1 VKANLYRI
9 PVPAAGTLSTMPR
22 PRGDDWLDDEMTA
35 LREAGVDVLVTLQT
49 EIERHEV
56 GLAGEADAAARA
68 GLEFHSFPIVDLGVP
83 DHRGIQPLLATL
95 TAYLRDGRHVAVHC
109 LAGIGRSSV
118 VAAALLVRL
127 GITPADAWQTIA
139 DARGLPVPETD
150 EQRQWLRDEAA
161 GA

>member
-1 VKANLYRI
+1 MKANLFRI
-9 PVPAAGTLSTMPR
+9 PVPAAGALSTMPR
-22 PRGDDWLDDEMTA
+22 PRGDDWLDDELAA

-49 EIERHEV
+49 EVERQEL
-56 GLAGEADAAARA
+56 GLTGEAEAAARA

-83 DHRGIQPLLATL
+83 DHRSIQPLLATL
-95 TAYLRDGRHVAVHC
+95 TAHLRDGRHVAVHC
-109 LAGIGRSSV
+109 LAGIGRSSM

-139 DARGLPVPETD
+139 EARGLPVPETD
-150 EQRQWLRDEAA
+150 EQREWLRDEAA